1 MKQNLA
7 VKIWQ
12 IVYPLSMYYV
22 IICIAMFFAQLL
34 IGRDNGQYMICQ
46 IAASIVT
53 LPFIYS
59 FYSQDRYMDET
70 AKQKLHIGKEH
81 LLNVLLGM
89 IIVCFVSFALN
100 NLIVMSPLADISKGY
115 EEASNAFYG
124 STLVLELIGSALI
137 APLLEE
143 LLYRGVLFARMRKM
157 MPLIPAAL
165 VSALIFGVMHFNLV
179 QFVYAFLLGIILALL
194 VERAG
199 HIYLAIAGHI
209 CANTIAVLRTELH
222 FLDWS
227 TDDSALAYVS
237 SILAL
242 LLGVALLAVY
252 CRPLFAGSAK
262 ASASA

>member
-12 IVYPLSMYYV
+12 IVYPLGMYYV

-34 IGRDNGQYMICQ
+34 IGRDNGHYMICQ

-59 FYSQDRYMDET
+59 FYLQDRHVEG
-70 AKQKLHIGKEH
+70 AAQQKLHIEKEH
-81 LLNVLLGM
+81 LLNLLLG
-89 IIVCFVSFALN
+89 IVIVLFISFALN
-100 NLIVMSPLADISKGY
+100 NLIIMSPLADISEGY

-124 STLVLELIGSALI
+124 SVLALELIGSALI

-157 MPLIPAAL
+157 MPCIPAAL

-179 QFVYAFLLGIILALL
+179 QFVYAFLLGIVLSLL
-194 VERAG
+194 MERAG
-199 HIYLAIAGHI
+199 HIYPAIAGHI
-209 CANTIAVLRTELH
+209 CANTVAVLRTELH

-227 TDDSALAYVS
+227 MDDSVLAYVS

-242 LLGVALLAVY
+242 LIGASLLAFY
-252 CRPLFAGSAK
+252 CRPLFARRTK
-262 ASASA
+262 ADA